1 MREALH
7 LSSLLGQVVRRQ
19 LRCARLYCDETK
31 DRRRP
36 QGGGRELKDWRMVFS
51 HNNWDNVVWDETQEA
66 EAKAKVQV
74 NSEVLLTTEEIEK
87 LEQEAAGKWDAFYG
101 IHQNRFFKDRNWL
114 FTEFPELAPHLAH
127 TFPQKQNPGDA
138 ASPPASHLQNNVL
151 DSDGEATESEK
162 HRQPSET
169 RDERISPPPPSP
181 PARTSESTDNTER
194 TSLTSVPC
202 ESITESPHTCSQENS
217 ATNNFPGKDATFR
230 ILEVGCGVGNTVFPI
245 LKTNNE
251 EGLFV
256 YCCDFSSVAVDIVK
270 ESPDYDTKRCHAFV
284 CDLSSEEWETPF
296 PKGSLDII
304 VCIFVLSA
312 LHPDKYPQVISK
324 MAEYLRPGGLILY
337 RDYGRYDMA
346 QLRFKKGRCLTDNFY
361 MRGDGTRCYFITH
374 DEVREMMTQAGLEE
388 VQNLVDRRLQVNRG
402 KQLTMYR
409 VWVQAKYRK
418 PAHTVPD
425 AHP

>member
-1 MREALH
+1 MREARH

-19 LRCARLYCDETK
+19 LRCARLYSYCDETK
-31 DRRRP
+31 ARRRP

-74 NSEVLLTTEEIEK
+74 NSEVLLTPEEIEK
-87 LEQEAAGKWDAFYG
+87 LEQEAAGQWDAFYG

-127 TFPQKQNPGDA
+127 TFPQKLNPENA
-138 ASPPASHLQNNVL
+138 ASPHPKNTGVV
-151 DSDGEATESEK
+151 SDGEATET
-162 HRQPSET
+162 RPSET
-169 RDERISPPPPSP
+169 KDGRISP
-181 PARTSESTDNTER
+181 RTSALTNNTD
-194 TSLTSVPC
+194 SLNSISH
-202 ESITESPHTCSQENS
+202 ENITESPQTCSQENS
-217 ATNNFPGKDATFR
+217 AANSFPGKDATFR

-245 LKTNNE
+245 LKTNNK

-270 ESPDYDTKRCHAFV
+270 ESPDYDAKRCHAFV

-346 QLRFKKGRCLTDNFY
+346 QLRFKKGRCLADNFY
-361 MRGDGTRCYFITH
+361 MRGDGTRCYFITQ
-374 DEVREMMTQAGLEE
+374 DEVRELMTQAGLEE

-425 AHP
+425 THP

>member
-127 TFPQKQNPGDA
+127 TFPQKQNPWRC
-138 ASPPASHLQNNVL
+138 SL
-151 DSDGEATESEK
+151 
-162 HRQPSET
+162 PSC
-169 RDERISPPPPSP
+169 ISPP
-181 PARTSESTDNTER
+181 E
-194 TSLTSVPC
+194 
-202 ESITESPHTCSQENS
+202 QY
-217 ATNNFPGKDATFR
+217 ATFC

-409 VWVQAKYRK
+409 VWVQAKYCK

>member
-1 MREALH
+1 MREARY
-7 LSSLLGQVVRRQ
+7 LSSLLGQIVRRQ

-31 DRRRP
+31 ARKRP
-36 QGGGRELKDWRMVFS
+36 QGGGRELKDWKIVFS

-87 LEQEAAGKWDAFYG
+87 LEQEAAGQWDAFYG

-138 ASPPASHLQNNVL
+138 ACPPAPQSQNTAL
-151 DSDGEATESEK
+151 LSDGEVTESEK
-162 HRQPSET
+162 HRNILET
-169 RDERISPPPPSP
+169 SIERISPPPQS
-181 PARTSESTDNTER
+181 SESSNITDR
-194 TSLTSVPC
+194 TSLNSDPC
-202 ESITESPHTCSQENS
+202 ESIAESPHTSQENN
-217 ATNNFPGKDATFR
+217 ATDSFPGKDATLR

-245 LKTNNE
+245 LKTNNK

-256 YCCDFSSVAVDIVK
+256 YCCDFSSIAVDIVK

-324 MAEYLRPGGLILY
+324 MVEYLRPGGLILY

-346 QLRFKKGRCLTDNFY
+346 QLRFKKGRCLADNFY
-361 MRGDGTRCYFITH
+361 MRGDGTRCYFITQ
-374 DEVREMMTQAGLEE
+374 DEVRELMTQAGLEE

-418 PAHTVPD
+418 PAHP
-425 AHP
+425 